1 MKTVSESYIEGIKEG
16 RAMFKVQGM
25 RDAQEHIE
33 ALNILCKMFDASNPV
48 GQSYRGE
55 RDFWRNKIKN
65 A

>member
-16 RAMFKVQGM
+16 RAMFRAQGM
-25 RDAQEHIE
+25 DGAQEHIE

-55 RDFWRNKIKN
+55 RDFWRHKIKN